1 MNRFHTYSFIDCVL
15 RNYLSM
21 KSIKIQSYGGGSKFS
36 TNSGLAYLLEKL
48 EIKLKNT
55 FLKTIF
61 AIFMISSVGIFLCR
75 NLPYCLRRTSR
86 PSIWDILGQIP
97 TISVVA
103 RIAPTVF
110 SPKSHLY
117 FMCNI
122 FLLSLLA
129 ANDDLRTPKR
139 FL

>member
-1 MNRFHTYSFIDCVL
+1 MNRFNTHSFIDCVL
-15 RNYLSM
+15 RNSV
-21 KSIKIQSYGGGSKFS
+21 SIKTIKIESYGGGSKFS
-36 TNSGLAYLLEKL
+36 TNRGSTYLLQIL

-55 FLKTIF
+55 FYKTF
-61 AIFMISSVGIFLCR
+61 SAIFMIASVGTFLCR
-75 NLPYCLRRTSR
+75 NLTYCLQRTSK

-97 TISVVA
+97 TISVVT

-117 FMCNI
+117 FMCSI

-129 ANDDLRTPKR
+129 ANDDLRIPKR